1 MSALASPSFIT
12 TCSEDEDGNIL
23 FEFPDEFLE
32 ALGWKEGTTI
42 DISIVGDR
50 IVLREAIPTPEPV
63 VADETP
69 APARRKSPS
78 KGRTAAKKA
87 SGKP

>member
-50 IVLREAIPTPEPV
+50 IVLREAISVPS
-63 VADETP
+63 VAEEAP
-69 APARRKSPS
+69 APAR
-78 KGRTAAKKA
+78 
-87 SGKP
+87 